1 MDQSNTEDPR
11 PPIER
16 VEQQARVERFPRVVT
31 EAAGGDVAYVARDN
45 ITRWMGEFRVPP
57 KELARMAGV
66 SADALSGVLK
76 AKTYAPA
83 HADVLRKAEATIAE
97 WHNRRTMRDGK
108 RFVTTRVAREIFGVV
123 KLTSRHQGIG
133 VLTGP
138 SGIGKTMALQAV
150 KRLDF
155 PSAILLEVNA
165 GCCSPHSF
173 LLAAFQAERMSSA
186 RLPARRGTPSG
197 FKGGLIADA
206 FNRLV
211 DKLAGS
217 GRLMIVDEADG
228 LKADTFNIIRQLH
241 DATNCPIVLAGRPPL
256 HARIARTMRDER
268 VGGSLVGRICVEHSI
283 TPEGST
289 GTDPGARWLFSVQE
303 IVAMLNQY
311 KITYSPD
318 AARWL
323 CALANVSAIEGSREG
338 GALRFALKVF
348 EMAMAMNTGQEI
360 TVGLLKAANGL
371 LRGSDWGRRADQL
384 VEDFVR
390 EARVTAG

>member
-1 MDQSNTEDPR
+1 MNPETEDPR

-31 EAAGGDVAYVARDN
+31 EAAGGDVAYVAREN
-45 ITRWMGEFRVPP
+45 ITRWMNEFQIAA
-57 KELARMAGV
+57 KDLARMAGV
-66 SADALSGVLK
+66 SPEALAGVLK
-76 AKTYAPA
+76 AKSYAPA
-83 HADVLRKAEATIAE
+83 HADVLRKAEAAIAE
-97 WHNRRTMRDGK
+97 WFNRRTMPDGR
-108 RFVTTRVAREIFGVV
+108 RFVTTRVAKEVFAVV
-123 KLTSRHQGIG
+123 RLTSQHQGIG
-133 VLTGP
+133 VVTGP
-138 SGIGKTMALQAV
+138 SGIGKTTALQAV

-206 FNRLV
+206 FNRLA
-211 DKLAGS
+211 DKLTGS
-217 GRLMIVDEADG
+217 GRLILVDEADG

-241 DATNCPIVLAGRPPL
+241 DATGCPIVLAGRPPL

-283 TPEGST
+283 TPEGVT
-289 GTDPGARWLFSVQE
+289 GTDPGARWLFSVE
-303 IVAMLNQY
+303 EVVAMLNQY
-311 KITYSPD
+311 KVTYSPD

-323 CALANVSAIEGSREG
+323 CALANVSAIEGQREG

-348 EMAMAMNTGQEI
+348 EMALTIRAGREV
-360 TVGLLKAANGL
+360 TVNLLKEANSL
-371 LRGSDWGRRADQL
+371 LRGANWGRRADQIIQS
-384 VEDFVR
+384 FVSQ
-390 EARVTAG
+390 ARVTG